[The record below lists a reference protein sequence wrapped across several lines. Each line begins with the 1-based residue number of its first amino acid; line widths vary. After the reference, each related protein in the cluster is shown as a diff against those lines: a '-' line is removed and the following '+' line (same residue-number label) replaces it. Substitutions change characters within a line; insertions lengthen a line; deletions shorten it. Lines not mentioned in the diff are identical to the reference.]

1 MSALEV
7 PSPRRSQGSAT
18 MADMLTA
25 AASRHS
31 HPALRYKDDGR
42 WVDVSYPELGTI
54 VREIAKG
61 LIALGVDA
69 ADRVAILSN
78 TRPEWTY
85 ADFAALCTGATVVPV
100 YQTSSPEE
108 CGYVLE
114 HSGSRVIFCEDSSQ
128 MEKVQRV
135 REQCP
140 HLEHV
145 VACEGEASGAL
156 SLEALRARGREEV
169 PDKLLDDRV
178 GAVAPGDVAT
188 IIYTSGTTGPP
199 KGCVLT
205 HGNYRAH
212 LDQLGA
218 MIDVG
223 DRAVFFVFLPLA
235 HALTRITQMWGID
248 AGATL
253 AYWERDVQRIVPNLG
268 EVEPTHF
275 ASVPRI
281 FEKIHTSATSQ
292 AAEAGAAKEKI
303 FEWAVGVGCRVADRE
318 RRGKTPGAALRL
330 RHALADRLVLS
341 KIRGLFGPNL
351 EFAFTGAAPI
361 APEILR
367 FFAGAGVRVL
377 EGYGM
382 TETSAAATL
391 NTPAEFE
398 WGTVGR
404 PLPASEV
411 RTAEDGEVLIRGPH
425 IFQGY
430 YQDERGTAE
439 TLVDEWLH
447 SGDLGSFDER
457 GFLQITGRKKDL
469 IVTSSGKNIAPSNI
483 EESIKQSRWV
493 SQAVVY
499 GDRRSY
505 LTAIVTLDPQE
516 APKLAERLGVDPDP
530 AAMAGDDSVH
540 AEIDKAVDAANQK
553 VARIEQVKRFAIL
566 DHDLS
571 MERGE
576 LTPTLKVKRNV
587 VYERYEDVFEGLYE
601 EQHAR

>member
-1 MSALEV
+1 
-7 PSPRRSQGSAT
+7 
-18 MADMLTA
+18 
-25 AASRHS
+25 
-31 HPALRYKDDGR
+31 
-42 WVDVSYPELGTI
+42 
-54 VREIAKG
+54 
-61 LIALGVDA
+61 
-69 ADRVAILSN
+69 SN

-85 ADFAALCTGATVVPV
+85 ADFAALCAGATVVPV

-108 CGYVLE
+108 CRHVLE
-114 HSGSRVIFCEDSSQ
+114 HSMSRVVLCEDAEQVSKVEQVRDHCQ
-128 MEKVQRV
+128 M
-135 REQCP
+135 
-140 HLEHV
+140 LEHV
-145 VACEGEASGAL
+145 AIFEGEAEGAL
-156 SLEALRARGREEV
+156 TLEALRDRGRDTAEEQ
-169 PDKLLDDRV
+169 LEDRL
-178 GAVAPGDVAT
+178 GAVGPDDVAT

-205 HGNYRAH
+205 HGNYRSH

-218 MIDVG
+218 TIDVG
-223 DRAVFFVFLPLA
+223 ERALFFVFLPLA

-253 AYWERDVQRIVPNLG
+253 AYWERDVQKIVPNLG

-281 FEKIHTSATSQ
+281 FEKVHAT
-292 AAEAGAAKEKI
+292 ATGRAEDAGAVKGKI
-303 FEWAVGVGCRVADRE
+303 FEWATRVGRKAAETEHAGA
-318 RRGKTPGAALRL
+318 TPGPGLRL
-330 RHALADRLVLS
+330 RRAIADKLVLS
-341 KIRGLFGPNL
+341 KIRTIFGDNL
-351 EFAFTGAAPI
+351 ELAFTGAAPI

-367 FFAGAGVRVL
+367 FFAGAGVTIL

-391 NTPAEFE
+391 NTPSEVS
-398 WGTVGR
+398 WGTVGK

-411 RTAEDGEVLIRGPH
+411 RLADDGEVLMRGPH

-430 YQDERGTAE
+430 YQDEQETAE
-439 TLVDEWLH
+439 TLVDGWLH
-447 SGDLGSFDER
+447 SGDLGSFTED

-505 LTAIVTLDPQE
+505 LTAILTLDPQE
-516 APKLAERLGVDPDP
+516 APKLAEQLEVDPDP
-530 AAMAGDDSVH
+530 ASMAGDDRVH
-540 AEIDKAVDAANQK
+540 GEVGKAVDAANQK

-571 MERGE
+571 QSEGE

-587 VYERYEDVFEGLYE
+587 VYERYADVFEGLY
-601 EQHAR
+601 AD